1 MPTEACYVV
10 SIENAILLSTVYG
23 ILSVYF
29 EDVMS
34 YGFLFFAVFIGLSL
48 SYLFIVAG
56 FGLIL
61 FDENASKQIVLM
73 ESNLATSASTPK
85 VALVARVLARSAAI
99 CSVAL
104 FIVFLTVGFE
114 FFTDDNASAS
124 DSLPRIALK
133 KIETEAHLTTQMA
146 VSAGFAV
153 FFIIVVMLVS
163 NHQQL
168 NAIVVRLQSL
178 TEGAAEQR
186 ALTSAFDDLALF
198 VRTLLVLYMI
208 VCDSS
213 GTFKQ
218 LPYKA
223 MTSFLL
229 GIIPPLKASVLALQ
243 NPTSVL
249 LIGWCLFVD
258 LVRGFAPHITAS
270 VVIVE
275 LLGVPLVIGSI
286 LTLDVLWHDMTQTNF
301 ACMVLVICDVFCVV
315 YASIHKIYY
324 DGQVSSAPS
333 LESQMPL
340 GANTETLVMPDTNT
354 SDLRF
359 TGPAINLNNINLR
372 IFEKKSN

>member
-10 SIENAILLSTVYG
+10 SIENAILLSAVYG

-34 YGFLFFAVFIGLSL
+34 YGFLFFAVFSGLCL
-48 SYLFIVAG
+48 SYLAIVAS
-56 FGLIL
+56 FALIL
-61 FDENASKQIVLM
+61 FDDDTSKQIVLM
-73 ESNLATSASTPK
+73 DSNRPAGASTPK
-85 VALVARVLARSAAI
+85 VALLARVLARSGMI

-104 FIVFLTVGFE
+104 FIVFVTVGFE
-114 FFTDDNASAS
+114 FFTEENASAS
-124 DSLPRIALK
+124 DSLSRIALK
-133 KIETEAHLTTQMA
+133 KIGTETHLTTQMA

-153 FFIIVVMLVS
+153 FFIIVVMLVCNS
-163 NHQQL
+163 QQL

-178 TEGAAEQR
+178 DQSGSEQPK
-186 ALTSAFDDLALF
+186 LTSAFDDFALF

-213 GTFKQ
+213 GTFKP

-223 MTSFLL
+223 MPSFLL
-229 GIIPPLKASVLALQ
+229 GVIPPLKDSALALH

-270 VVIVE
+270 VVFVE

-286 LTLDVLWHDMTQTNF
+286 LTLDVLWHDLTQTNF
-301 ACMVLVICDVFCVV
+301 ACMVLVICDVLCIV
-315 YASIHKIYY
+315 YISIHNIYQN
-324 DGQVSSAPS
+324 GQESSTPS
-333 LESQMPL
+333 LASQMPL
-340 GANTETLVMPDTNT
+340 RVSTEVVPPDTNT

-359 TGPAINLNNINLR
+359 SGPAINVNNINLR
-372 IFEKKSN
+372 IFEKKIK

>member
-10 SIENAILLSTVYG
+10 SIENAILLSAVYG

-34 YGFLFFAVFIGLSL
+34 YGFLFFAVFSGLCL
-48 SYLFIVAG
+48 SYLAIVAS
-56 FGLIL
+56 FALIL
-61 FDENASKQIVLM
+61 FDDDTSKQIVLM
-73 ESNLATSASTPK
+73 DSNRPAGASTPK
-85 VALVARVLARSAAI
+85 VALLARVLARSGMI

-104 FIVFLTVGFE
+104 FIVFVTVGFE
-114 FFTDDNASAS
+114 FFTEENASAS
-124 DSLPRIALK
+124 DSLSRIALK
-133 KIETEAHLTTQMA
+133 KIETETHLTTQLA

-153 FFIIVVMLVS
+153 FFIIVVMLVCNS
-163 NHQQL
+163 QQL

-178 TEGAAEQR
+178 DQSGSEQTK
-186 ALTSAFDDLALF
+186 LTSAFDDFALF

-213 GTFKQ
+213 GTFKP

-223 MTSFLL
+223 MPSFLL
-229 GIIPPLKASVLALQ
+229 GVIPPLKDSALALQ

-270 VVIVE
+270 VVFVE

-286 LTLDVLWHDMTQTNF
+286 LTLDVLWHDLTQTNF
-301 ACMVLVICDVFCVV
+301 ACMVLVICDVLCIV
-315 YASIHKIYY
+315 YISIRNIYQN
-324 DGQVSSAPS
+324 GQESGTPS
-333 LESQMPL
+333 LASQMPL
-340 GANTETLVMPDTNT
+340 RVSTEVVPPDMNT

-359 TGPAINLNNINLR
+359 SGPAINVNNINLR
-372 IFEKKSN
+372 IFEKKIK